1 VKQMMTDVTDN
12 WAELSE
18 DEKKVKLYYKQKN
31 MLEMFLE
38 KNAISKEQFDK
49 SLGDLTEK
57 MGIQGR

>member
-1 VKQMMTDVTDN
+1 VRTKRKLN
-12 WAELSE
+12 FIIN
-18 DEKKVKLYYKQKN
+18 KK
-31 MLEMFLE
+31 MLKMFLK

>member
-1 VKQMMTDVTDN
+1 MKQMMTDVTDN